1 MATVTRFLLI
11 EKIGFFRSAVLP
23 NMTNTFMAGF
33 VVVVVVGVV
42 KLTTFI
48 YGSKVKD
55 HFAVVIQVTRCN
67 IQIRL

>member
-33 VVVVVVGVV
+33 VVVVVVVV
-42 KLTTFI
+42 KLTTFF
-48 YGSKVKD
+48 YGSK
-55 HFAVVIQVTRCN
+55 IT
-67 IQIRL
+67 LLL

>member
-1 MATVTRFLLI
+1 MATGTRFLLI

-33 VVVVVVGVV
+33 VVVVGVV
-42 KLTTFI
+42 KLTTFF

>member
-33 VVVVVVGVV
+33 VVVVVVV

-48 YGSKVKD
+48 YGSK
-55 HFAVVIQVTRCN
+55 IT
-67 IQIRL
+67 LLL

>member
-33 VVVVVVGVV
+33 VVVVVVV